1 MPAFRART
9 LLMAAAVTVLLLE
22 VFVFNLPHWISLT
35 KPAPSAPS
43 QDLSAG
49 MQRLDDGTA
58 RIEDTSQ
65 AYFDA
70 DAGGNSVEYIHLEPS
85 SSTRYAY
92 TVSND
97 TATRID
103 VLPAGSD
110 EWITGSVDSF
120 CYRVDSSTYLKNRT
134 GYAGPV
140 STVRVWFQEAKG
152 SRIPVS
158 SVIVNAR
165 VPFQPSI
172 QRMAFMMAVMIL
184 LIALRPRSRLH
195 RVSLDTRNTRQRI
208 GFWMLIGLPCAAAFT
223 WALAG
228 NGLVQT
234 PAFFHHSNSY
244 AYDFNQF
251 QQTADAILHGH
262 AYLDLYVS
270 PQLLA
275 ADNPYDA
282 GTRETLL
289 SRGAYPI
296 FWDHVLYNGH
306 YYSYFGVV
314 PVILLFLP
322 FQAITSL
329 WTDDGLML
337 STITSGAFMLCL
349 AVLFGAL
356 ATVRFVERHFPG
368 ASVAS
373 VMLCFVL
380 LFSGST
386 IMAPICRVDF
396 YTIPFCAGLCTAA
409 IGLYLWQGALRVAD
423 PALGRT
429 RKGRERTRVW
439 TVADR
444 ECDATSIRVS
454 LPRLFFGSF
463 FMICIL
469 GCRPPLAA
477 LCILLVPMV
486 IQIAQQLT
494 RRALA
499 KQEASA
505 GAPAAT
511 PTATGPAP
519 SPARKRRQPAGT
531 KDVIAAAVACA
542 IPVCLVLAGL
552 GYWNAI
558 RFGSPLDFG
567 NDYQL
572 TVVDLKN
579 YHEPLN
585 VLAQIV
591 FYYLFLPLSFTTEFP
606 FLTSTQTA
614 LSSWQ
619 CYEPIIGGMFFMTP
633 LLAIGLAF
641 PFLHR
646 KLREH
651 DGWLTCWLCAVTG
664 TLMLLFISYKGGLLW
679 RYKIDFTIY
688 MSVIAM
694 FVLMLVL
701 QWARARE
708 YRGWAKVALVVML
721 VATVA
726 SGILCLQSVFVR
738 NVSYPLVTDQP
749 GIFHTVRS
757 WFQLLV

>member
-1 MPAFRART
+1 
-9 LLMAAAVTVLLLE
+9 MAAAAIVLLLE

-35 KPAPSAPS
+35 KPAPSAAS
-43 QDLSAG
+43 QDMSAG
-49 MQRLDDGTA
+49 LQRLDDGTA
-58 RIEDTSQ
+58 RIEDTSE

-70 DAGGNSVEYIHLEPS
+70 DANDHSVEYIRLEPS

-103 VLPAGSD
+103 VLPTGSD
-110 EWITGSVDSF
+110 EWVTGTVDSF

-134 GYAGPV
+134 GYSGPV
-140 STVRVWFQEAKG
+140 SKVRVWFQEAKG
-152 SRIPVS
+152 SRIPVT
-158 SVIVNAR
+158 SVTVNAR
-165 VPFQPSI
+165 VPFRISI
-172 QRMAFMMAVMIL
+172 QRVMFMLAVMFL

-195 RVSLDTRNTRQRI
+195 RVSLNTHDTKQRV
-208 GFWMLIGLPCAAAFT
+208 GFWAIIGVPCAAAFT
-223 WALAG
+223 WALVG

-234 PAFFHHSNSY
+234 PAFFHYSNSY

-251 QQTADAILHGH
+251 QQTANAILNGH

-270 PQLLA
+270 PQLLQ

-322 FQAITSL
+322 FQALTSL
-329 WTDDGLML
+329 WTDGGLML
-337 STITSGAFMLCL
+337 STITAGAFMLCL

-356 ATVRFVERHFPG
+356 ATVRFVERHFPD
-368 ASVAS
+368 ASIATA
-373 VMLCFVL
+373 MLCFVL

-409 IGLYLWQGALRVAD
+409 IGLYLWQSALRVTD
-423 PALGRT
+423 PALGLT
-429 RKGRERTRVW
+429 RRGHTRTRVW
-439 TVADR
+439 TIADR
-444 ECDATSIRVS
+444 DCDATAIKVS
-454 LPRLFFGSF
+454 LLRLFFGSF
-463 FMICIL
+463 FMIATL

-486 IQIAQQLT
+486 IQIATQLNRRAVAMKSPATQSTT
-494 RRALA
+494 RRHL
-499 KQEASA
+499 
-505 GAPAAT
+505 
-511 PTATGPAP
+511 
-519 SPARKRRQPAGT
+519 PAGT
-531 KDVIAAAVACA
+531 KDVLIAALVCA

-585 VLAQIV
+585 VLVEIV
-591 FYYLFLPLSFTTEFP
+591 FYYLFLPLSFTKEFP
-606 FLTSTQTA
+606 FLTSPQTA

-633 LLAIGLAF
+633 LLVLGFAF
-641 PFLHR
+641 PFLR
-646 KLREH
+646 KKLREH
-651 DGWLTCWLCAVTG
+651 NGWLTCWLCAVTG
-664 TLMLLFISYKGGLLW
+664 VLMLLFISYKGGLLW
-679 RYKIDFTIY
+679 RYKIDFAIY
-688 MSVIAM
+688 MCIIAM
-694 FVLMLVL
+694 FVLALVL
-701 QWARARE
+701 QWARSRE
-708 YRGWAKVALVVML
+708 YRGWAKAVLVIVL

-757 WFQLLV
+757 WFQLLI